1 MPMLDEAEFSLVA
14 SKCIGGVPGE
24 SVLAEFERIT
34 AYKETNPAAIW
45 HHRLALCGPPCKSC
59 GKPLRT
65 PQAKLC
71 GSCMT
76 PVLELEVAANAQVQ
90 ELRDLFPSQ
99 EREREAWKQAQ
110 MKTVQVP
117 LPAGPI
123 IGMRRQ
129 GVVRENEDNKELKGI
144 GLGFL
149 LLLLICMF
157 LYWLGHSPGTPNCET
172 EGDGTI
178 NCQ

>member
-1 MPMLDEAEFSLVA
+1 MLDEAEFSLVT
-14 SKCIGGVPGE
+14 SKCVCGVHGE

-45 HHRLALCGPPCKSC
+45 HHRMALYGPPCKSC

-76 PVLELEVAANAQVQ
+76 PVVELEEAANAEVQ
-90 ELRDLFPSQ
+90 KLRDLFSSQ

-117 LPAGPI
+117 LPVRPI
-123 IGMRRQ
+123 IGI
-129 GVVRENEDNKELKGI
+129 RENEDNKELKEI

-157 LYWLGHSPGTPNCET
+157 LYWLGHSSGNPNCEM

-178 NCQ
+178 SCQ